1 MQRTYLARYS
11 PERGS
16 RAKEMVGAVRQQPNL
31 ANSVHK
37 MTRVEERWRLLAREK
52 RKLVLFILS
61 SLDVNKLTASLGL
74 VGEKSSTQ
82 VIGHS

>member
-1 MQRTYLARYS
+1 MQRTYLARFS

-16 RAKEMVGAVRQQPNL
+16 RAQEMVGAVRQQPNL

-61 SLDVNKLTASLGL
+61 SPDVNKPTASLGL
-74 VGEKSSTQ
+74 VGEKSTTE
-82 VIGHS
+82 VTGHS